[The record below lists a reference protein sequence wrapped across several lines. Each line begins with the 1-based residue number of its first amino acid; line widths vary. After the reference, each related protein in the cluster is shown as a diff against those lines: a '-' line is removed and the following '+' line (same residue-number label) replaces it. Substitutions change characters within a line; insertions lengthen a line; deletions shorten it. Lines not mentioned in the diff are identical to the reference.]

1 MTRPY
6 DLIVYGATGDLGR
19 LVTQYLWAQQHSALR
34 WAIAGRNGVKLRTL
48 AGSFQDADPKCTAP
62 EVVVAALNQEEL
74 EHMASLTRVVLNTVG
89 PFCIHGTPVV
99 AACIRHS
106 TAYIDSSGEHVWSHY
121 LATEYHDQAVARNAI
136 IIPHCAIESS
146 PPDLLA
152 QMLVQ
157 KLQRPAG
164 PVVFTIDHDSAGS
177 SSGTINSVVTS
188 LAAYSM
194 RQIMT
199 ASAAQAFCVAG
210 AGPHRPYTAPLV
222 PVRRD
227 PFLGNLEFNLSAT
240 TDEAVVMR
248 SWSLHQRYGK
258 RTEQYGERF
267 SFRSYA
273 TARNWLQGWFSF
285 FKIGLATI
293 LAILLPPLRWH
304 LMSLALGLGTGPHGS
319 PTGRH
324 FVEWRATIADGAG
337 KPAMMGVLRMNT
349 DAYSACSVLVSEAAL
364 TVLHQLDREK
374 SDSLAQ
380 RLGGG
385 ILTPAALGPEFLE
398 RLQAAGMERTVISL
412 EKD

>member
-89 PFCIHGTPVV
+89 
-99 AACIRHS
+99 
-106 TAYIDSSGEHVWSHY
+106 
-121 LATEYHDQAVARNAI
+121 